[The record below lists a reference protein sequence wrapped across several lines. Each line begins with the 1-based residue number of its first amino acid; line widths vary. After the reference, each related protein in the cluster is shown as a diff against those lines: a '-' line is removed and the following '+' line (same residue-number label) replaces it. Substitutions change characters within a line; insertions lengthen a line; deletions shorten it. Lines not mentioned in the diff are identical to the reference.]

1 MIHNLFPRPVEG
13 DCPEYYFRYTNLVPE
28 VDMLTYLH
36 TQRDWYGD
44 WIEGLTMEQVS
55 FRYQPDKWTLG
66 EMIGHVLD
74 TERVFAYRMLAIS
87 RGDKSPLPGFE
98 QDDYVHHAIYDTL
111 TAKELAAEWRAVRT
125 ATLLQTRSMDE
136 TMASQIGTAN
146 NQPVTAKALPYMICG
161 HAIHHYNVARER
173 YLDHTSG

>member
-1 MIHNLFPRPVEG
+1 MMNNIYPRPVEG

-28 VDMLTYLH
+28 VDILTYLH

-44 WIEGLTMEQVS
+44 WIESLTDEQIT
-55 FRYQPDKWTLG
+55 FRYEPDKWTLG

-87 RGDKSPLPGFE
+87 RGDKSRLPGYE
-98 QDDYVHHAIYDTL
+98 QDDYVANSIYDTL
-111 TAKELAAEWRAVRT
+111 KANELASEWRAVRT
-125 ATLLQTRSMDE
+125 ATILQLRSISE
-136 TMASQIGTAN
+136 EMAEQSGIAN
-146 NQPVTAKALPYMICG
+146 NLPFKAKAFPHMIGG

-173 YLDHTSG
+173 YLTTV